1 MEKEEKYEKA
11 EITSKIIGAA
21 FAVHNELGPHYL
33 EVVYQRALALELKST
48 GLNFN
53 REVDV
58 PIHYKGIKL
67 DTRRTDFIIEDVL
80 VEIKA
85 KGVLENR
92 DHEQILS
99 YLKSS
104 GYRIGLL
111 LNFGGD
117 KLDYHRK
124 INSAGNI

>member
-1 MEKEEKYEKA
+1 MKSNEQYEKS

-21 FAVHNELGPHYL
+21 FAVHNELGLHYL
-33 EVVYQRALALELKST
+33 EMIYQRALALELKTT

-53 REVDV
+53 REIDV

-67 DTRRTDFIIEDVL
+67 DTRRADFVVEDVL
-80 VEIKA
+80 IEIKA
-85 KGVLENR
+85 KRILENR
-92 DHEQILS
+92 DHEQIIS

-117 KLDYHRK
+117 KLEYHRK
-124 INSAGNI
+124 INSAGNM